1 MKQFERTYENIDF
14 ILFKAYYIEGKSV
27 DVAVSLREQEYMIEY
42 IGADNRVRISRLHF
56 YSYQQGKK
64 I

>member
-27 DVAVSLREQEYMIEY
+27 DVAVSLRE
-42 IGADNRVRISRLHF
+42 
-56 YSYQQGKK
+56 
-64 I
+64 